1 MNPQAL
7 CWINQQVIPAAE
19 ARISVFDHG
28 LLYGDGIFE
37 GLRFYQRKIFQLDA
51 HLQRLQHSAAAIA
64 LKLPMTLAEIR
75 SALAQLIA
83 QYPHDDGYLRLVI
96 TRGAGSLGID
106 PQKCATPQLFILAD
120 TLSVVNHADASQ
132 GIRLLIAST
141 RRMPAQCLNPR
152 IKSLNYLN
160 NILARIEAN
169 EAGMDEALMLNTQ
182 GFVSEGTVDNLFI
195 IRDGVLM
202 TPPVSDGLLQG
213 ITRDCI
219 LQVAQ
224 ESGIPCQQIS
234 LTPYDLLQADE
245 CFLSG
250 TGAELIPVSQINQ
263 HRFAAPPQPLYPVI
277 EQAFRQL
284 IQRECAG

>member
-1 MNPQAL
+1 MNSDAL
-7 CWINQQVIPAAE
+7 CWINQQIMPASE
-19 ARISVFDHG
+19 ASISVFDHG

-37 GLRFYQRKIFQLDA
+37 GLRFYRRRVFRLDA
-51 HLQRLQHSAAAIA
+51 HLTRLQQSAAAIS
-64 LKLPMTLAEIR
+64 LQLPLSMQEIR
-75 SALAQLIA
+75 DAIAQLVA
-83 QYPHDDGYLRLVI
+83 AYPQDDGYLRLVI

-106 PQKCATPQLFILAD
+106 PQKCAKPNLFIIAD
-120 TLSVVNHADASQ
+120 SVSVVNHDNADN
-132 GIRLLIAST
+132 GIRLLIANT

-169 EAGMDEALMLNTQ
+169 AAGMDEALMLNTQ

-195 IRDGVLM
+195 IRDGQLI

-219 LQVAQ
+219 LQVAAQ
-224 ESGIPCQQIS
+224 AGIECREIS
-234 LTPYDLLQADE
+234 LTPLDLLQADE

-250 TGAELIPVSQINQ
+250 TGAELIRVGQINQ
-263 HRFAAPPQPLYPVI
+263 HRFVTPDQPLYPVI
-277 EQAFRQL
+277 ERAFRAL
-284 IQRECAG
+284 IQLECS

>member
-1 MNPQAL
+1 MSHQAL
-7 CWINQQVIPAAE
+7 CWLNQQIVPAAE
-19 ARISVFDHG
+19 ASISVFDHG
-28 LLYGDGIFE
+28 LLYGDGVFE
-37 GLRFYQRKIFQLDA
+37 GLRFYQRKIFRLEQ
-51 HLQRLQHSAAAIA
+51 HLQRLQHSAQAIA
-64 LKLPMTLAEIR
+64 LTLPMSLTQIR
-75 SALAQLIA
+75 RALQQLVE
-83 QYPHDDGYLRLVI
+83 QYPQDDGYLRLVV
-96 TRGAGSLGID
+96 TRGVGSLGID
-106 PQKCATPQLFILAD
+106 PQKCAQAQLFIIAD
-120 TLSVVNHADASQ
+120 ELSVVNHATPAD
-132 GIRLLIAST
+132 GVKLLIAST
-141 RRMPAQCLNPR
+141 RRTPAQCLNPR

-195 IRDGVLM
+195 VRDAVLT

-219 LQVAQ
+219 LQAAADA
-224 ESGIPCQQIS
+224 GIPCREIS

-250 TGAELIPVSQINQ
+250 TGAELIAVGQINQ
-263 HRFAAPPQPLYPVI
+263 HRFGAPQNPLFPVI
-277 EQAFRQL
+277 EQAFRRL